1 MMTQQITRMAPGVP
15 TRAERLAAAR
25 QDPAQWHRHGLMS
38 PAELTALVQRKL
50 LEPLPTRAP
59 LPDPHARY
67 ADFLR
72 PQAAHD
78 STARGLLADPS
89 ELSEEHRVL
98 WERLRRLE
106 EQVSPGSE
114 T

>member
-1 MMTQQITRMAPGVP
+1 MMTPQITRTAAGVSS
-15 TRAERLAAAR
+15 RAERLAAAR

-50 LEPLPTRAP
+50 LESPTEPAP

-72 PQAAHD
+72 PQAAHN
-78 STARGLLADPS
+78 STTTGLLADPS

-106 EQVSPGSE
+106 EQVSPEFE

>member
-1 MMTQQITRMAPGVP
+1 MMSPQVTRMAPGVP
-15 TRAERLAAAR
+15 SRAERLAAAR
-25 QDPAQWHRHGLMS
+25 QEPAHRHGLMS

-50 LEPLPTRAP
+50 LEPPPTPAP
-59 LPDPHARY
+59 LPDHHARY

-72 PQAAHD
+72 PQAAHN
-78 STARGLLADPS
+78 STATGLLADPS
-89 ELSEEHRVL
+89 ELSEERRVL

-106 EQVSPGSE
+106 EQVSSDSE